1 MLFEGCKEEWV
12 VGLEEVC
19 SWKVVEQGLEVDAM
33 GGSGGNDPSWQLFDN
48 LMGFDFSGL
57 LK

>member
-1 MLFEGCKEEWV
+1 
-12 VGLEEVC
+12 
-19 SWKVVEQGLEVDAM
+19 M

-57 LK
+57 LKEHGFTVNTMTFGMTAKQR